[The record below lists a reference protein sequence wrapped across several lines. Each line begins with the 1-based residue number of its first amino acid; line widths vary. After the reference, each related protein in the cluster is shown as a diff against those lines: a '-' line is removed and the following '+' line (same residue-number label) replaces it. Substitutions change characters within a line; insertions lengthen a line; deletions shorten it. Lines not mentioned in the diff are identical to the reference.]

1 MRTSPPPTPPPPVQ
15 PSVVN
20 HKNWL
25 NDGGKIRNLAYV
37 QTIITLIVL
46 IPNAIVFKVLT
57 CKMRRGYIDFLDS
70 LDIHPDH
77 DGLEYVFSV
86 ISNAFLQYWP
96 AITLGV
102 AAYYSIK
109 SIRQAQNRRKNL
121 FISVAI
127 SAATLVLEMLILLI
141 LFLSFCGIV
150 SLGLL

>member
-1 MRTSPPPTPPPPVQ
+1 M
-15 PSVVN
+15 
-20 HKNWL
+20 
-25 NDGGKIRNLAYV
+25 
-37 QTIITLIVL
+37 IVL
-46 IPNAIVFKVLT
+46 IPNALVFKVLT
-57 CKMRRGYIDFLDS
+57 CIMSRGYRDFWDS
-70 LDIHPDH
+70 LDIHPSH
-77 DGLEYVFSV
+77 DGWGYVFSV

-150 SLGLL
+150 SLGFL